1 MSNKIYDYAIIGSGI
16 SGIVISEI
24 LSRQGKSVIMIEK
37 NKKLASETTR
47 DFHEWIHIGSLY
59 TLIPD
64 NLYTLKFL
72 LGAIDDL
79 LEYYSDFDNMNLV
92 RTEKGLKIEK
102 NKNGWF
108 NNNMIHFKFRLK
120 NRKWTFPWIFGV
132 ARAIFL
138 INKIKE
144 HDWLRRR
151 AGEVDPFRLRFKE
164 IFKIF
169 VNLMKSKSK
178 FFDLET
184 PDFTANSRNI
194 LNDLLNSAI
203 KNGLEISVDNEFLS
217 YNEKEGIFNL
227 STRKQIIIS
236 KNIVFANGANL
247 SNLIDSKL
255 KVSYAPMA
263 IIKNIQ
269 PNEFSYVELDYYPK
283 NCINIL
289 TKEDGIDQI
298 GGISFSDI
306 NKCDNYIDEV
316 IEKHKIYNP
325 KLQVIKKY
333 IGKKSEIILNNQP
346 RNYLYHILNISN
358 NVYGIIPGKFTLGFS
373 IAPEFYRKVYKNNPV
388 KYVIED
394 KNKKSN
400 KLMSNTVW
408 KDAFNNKSN

>member
-1 MSNKIYDYAIIGSGI
+1 MSNKIYDWTIVGSGI
-16 SGIVISEI
+16 AGIVISEI
-24 LSRQGKSVIMIEK
+24 LSRQGHSVIMIEK

-79 LEYYSDFDNMNLV
+79 LEYYDDFENMNLK
-92 RTEKGLKIEK
+92 RTEKGLRIED
-102 NKNGWF
+102 NENGWF
-108 NNNMIHFKFRLK
+108 NNNMIHFKFRIK
-120 NRKWTFPWIFGV
+120 NRKWTFPWIFGI
-132 ARAIFL
+132 ARATFL

-151 AGEVDPFRLRFKE
+151 AGEVDPFKLKFRE
-164 IFKIF
+164 IFKTF
-169 VNLMKSKSK
+169 MNLMKLKSK

-203 KNGLEISVDNEFLS
+203 KNGLEISVDNKYLS
-217 YNEKEGIFNL
+217 HKEGEGIFNL
-227 STRKQIIIS
+227 RTTKKSIIS
-236 KNIVFANGANL
+236 KKIVFANGANL
-247 SNLIDSKL
+247 SKLIDSKL

-269 PNEFSYVELDYYPK
+269 PNEFSYTELDYYPK

-289 TKEDGIDQI
+289 TKKDGIGQI
-298 GGISFSDI
+298 GGISFSNI

-316 IEKHKIYNP
+316 IEKHKRYNP
-325 KLQVIKKY
+325 KLEVIKKY
-333 IGKKSEIILNNQP
+333 IGKKSEIILKSQP

-358 NVYGIIPGKFTLGFS
+358 NVFGIIPGKFTLGFS
-373 IAPEFYRKVYKNNPV
+373 IAPEFYRKIYKTNPKKHVLEDNN
-388 KYVIED
+388 KI
-394 KNKKSN
+394 SN
-400 KLMSNTVW
+400 KFMSNTVW
-408 KDAFNNKSN
+408 RDAINNKSN

>member
-1 MSNKIYDYAIIGSGI
+1 MTKKTYDYAIIGSGI
-16 SGIVISEI
+16 SGVVISEI
-24 LSRQGKSVIMIEK
+24 LSRQGHSVIMIEK
-37 NKKLASETTR
+37 NKKLSSETTR

-64 NLYTLKFL
+64 NLFTLKFL

-79 LEYYSDFDNMNLV
+79 LEYYSDFENMNLI
-92 RTEKGLKIEK
+92 RTEKGLRIEE

-108 NNNMIHFKFRLK
+108 NKNMIHFKFRLK
-120 NRKWTFPWIFGV
+120 NRKWTFPWIFGI
-132 ARAIFL
+132 ARSTFL

-151 AGEVDPFRLRFKE
+151 AGEVDPFKLRFKE

-169 VNLMKSKSK
+169 INLMKSKSK

-203 KNGLEISVDNEFLS
+203 KNGLDISVNNEYLSHNDNEDF
-217 YNEKEGIFNL
+217 YKI
-227 STRKQIIIS
+227 STRKKTIIS

-247 SNLIDSKL
+247 ANLIDSKL

-263 IIKNIQ
+263 IIKNIK

-289 TKEDGIDQI
+289 TKEDGVGQI
-298 GGISFSDI
+298 GGISFSNI
-306 NKCDNYIDEV
+306 NKCDDYINEV
-316 IEKHKIYNP
+316 IEKHKSYNP

-333 IGKKSEIILNNQP
+333 IGKKSEIILKNQP
-346 RNYLYHILNISN
+346 RNYLYHILNISK

-373 IAPEFYRKVYKNNPV
+373 IAPEFYRKIYKMNPK
-388 KYVIED
+388 KYVSED

-400 KLMSNTVW
+400 KYMSNTVW